1 MHEGTVADIHHQSMG
16 VAVVTSSFNTLV
28 GHWTLNTCMRI
39 WIMGDS
45 WGDEWGSGSMQGAKP
60 SESLSHTLATEFDCA
75 VINLCRGGIGN
86 GMALDILK
94 RAISKGETAPTHVI
108 QFWTEPLRDWNKYYD
123 VPDKPSW
130 TVTDAVDHI
139 AHVQQQQTKSFRED
153 HGQPHWAI
161 IGGQAPITHDHGRII
176 GASFSIED
184 WRSQLL
190 ECELD
195 YYASHLLGS
204 YGSLDMYPRNRNTY
218 KTKRKLLDRVN
229 DIMDMQIR
237 SKAFPDNAHPG
248 WPQFQPLIKNLIA
261 WIRRT
266 NQV

>member
-1 MHEGTVADIHHQSMG
+1 MCI
-16 VAVVTSSFNTLV
+16 
-28 GHWTLNTCMRI
+28 
-39 WIMGDS
+39 
-45 WGDEWGSGSMQGAKP
+45 
-60 SESLSHTLATEFDCA
+60 
-75 VINLCRGGIGN
+75 
-86 GMALDILK
+86 
-94 RAISKGETAPTHVI
+94 
-108 QFWTEPLRDWNKYYD
+108 RDRYYD

-161 IGGQAPITHDHGRII
+161 IGGQAPLTHDHGRII

-184 WRSQLL
+184 WRAQLL

-248 WPQFQPLIKNLIA
+248 WPQFLPLVENLTA
-261 WIRRT
+261 WLRRT
-266 NQV
+266 T

>member
-16 VAVVTSSFNTLV
+16 VAVVASSFDTLV

-60 SESLSHTLATEFDCA
+60 SQSLSHTLHKTFDCE

-86 GMALDILK
+86 GYALDILK

-108 QFWTEPLRDWNKYYD
+108 QFWTEPMRDWGKYFH
-123 VPDKPSW
+123 VPGHPSW
-130 TVTDAVDHI
+130 SVVKAIQKITAI
-139 AHVQQQQTKSFRED
+139 QQQDTRQFRED
-153 HGQPHWAI
+153 NGNPHWAI
-161 IGGQAPITHDHGRII
+161 IGGQAPITDDHADVI
-176 GASFSIED
+176 GATFNIND

-195 YYASHLLGS
+195 FYAGNLLGS
-204 YGSLDMYPRNRNTY
+204 YGSLADYPRNRDRY
-218 KTKRKLLDRVN
+218 KTKRKLLDRVTA
-229 DIMDMQIR
+229 IIDMQAR

-248 WPQFQPLIKNLIA
+248 WPQFQPLIENLTA

-266 NQV
+266 L